1 MANDVTPLHQA
12 KVMYPL
18 FAIIGNLAPIV
29 SGRVMTYIVSK
40 QGSSDDVG
48 FQSTLQ
54 RLATVKIAAGLGII
68 MLYRLVYKISDRKES
83 QTISSSQ
90 TESSPPKKEKLTL
103 SESIKELFKSRE
115 LKAMATM
122 VFCYNICIELT
133 EVLWKGILKKTYTN
147 KTEYMAFMAKFSQT
161 VGIIALFLQLIAS
174 TIITKFGWLWAASL
188 TPIAMVCLAIPFF
201 LSVLLS
207 DSLSNSVT
215 LTAALSMGTWL
226 TIISKVTKYSL
237 FDPCKEMAYIPLGPD
252 AKTKGKA
259 AVDVLGARMGRSMG
273 SATQQIL
280 VSYIGSGSILSCAP
294 MLLIVYITTVFYWLS
309 SVRILG
315 SSFTHHFQKDSRNEE
330 Y

>member
-12 KVMYPL
+12 KVLYPL
-18 FAIIGNLAPIV
+18 FAVIGNLAPIV

-48 FQSTLQ
+48 FQSTIQ
-54 RLATVKIAAGLGII
+54 RLATVKIAAGLGIV
-68 MLYRLVYKISDRKES
+68 MLYRLVYKIRDTKERKNV
-83 QTISSSQ
+83 SSPRI
-90 TESSPPKKEKLTL
+90 EKSPPKKEKLTL

-122 VFCYNICIELT
+122 VFCYNMCVELT
-133 EVLWKGILKKTYTN
+133 EVLWKGILKKSYPN
-147 KTEYMAFMAKFSQT
+147 KTEYMAFMATFSQT
-161 VGIIALFLQLIAS
+161 VGIIALILQLTAS

-201 LSVLLS
+201 ISVLLS
-207 DSLSNSVT
+207 KSKSDSVT
-215 LTAALSMGTWL
+215 LVTALSIGTWQ

-273 SATQQIL
+273 SATQQVL

-294 MLLIVYITTVFYWLS
+294 MLGVVYVITVFYWLS

-315 SSFTHHFQKDSRNEE
+315 SSFTHHFQKDSRNKSD
-330 Y
+330 